1 MTNLIFWN
9 IKEKIKDE
17 YTLTEKDVNV
27 INKSCYKDEKS
38 YLKKTAGNI
47 INKDSKFIFN

>member
-1 MTNLIFWN
+1 M
-9 IKEKIKDE
+9 
-17 YTLTEKDVNV
+17 NV

-47 INKDSKFIFN
+47 NKDSKFIFN